1 MALEIVEREREGIK
15 ILDLK
20 GPLQFGSSDLRFRD
34 ELEKLVQAR
43 TCRVIL
49 NLKDVS
55 HLDTA
60 GLGTL
65 LFALAKMS
73 KAAGRLVLFNL
84 NPAHINLVVLAR
96 METVFEV
103 FRDELDAVNSF
114 FPDRKVQ
121 HFDILEFVHSV
132 EPLREPNP

>member
-1 MALEIVEREREGIK
+1 MSLEIAEREREGIK

-20 GPLQFGSSDLRFRD
+20 GPLQFGSSDLRFRA
-34 ELEKLVQAR
+34 ELEKLAQAR
-43 TCRVIL
+43 TCRVIV
-49 NLKDVS
+49 NLKDVA

-73 KAAGRLVLFNL
+73 KAGGRLVLVNL
-84 NPAHINLVVLAR
+84 NAAHINLVVLAR
-96 METVFEV
+96 MEAVFEV
-103 FRDELDAVNSF
+103 FREELDAVNSF
-114 FPDRKVQ
+114 FPDRKVT

-132 EPLREPNP
+132 EPPREPDQ